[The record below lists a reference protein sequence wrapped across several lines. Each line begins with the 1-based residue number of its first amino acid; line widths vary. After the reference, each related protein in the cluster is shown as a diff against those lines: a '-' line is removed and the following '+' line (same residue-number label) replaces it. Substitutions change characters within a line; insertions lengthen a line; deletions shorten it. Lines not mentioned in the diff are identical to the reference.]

1 MSVKTAE
8 VRLLKDVS
16 GVIDGHSHLFRAER
30 YAENLLETADR
41 LGITRISVSGH
52 REAWNLQTNDD
63 VLRAAE
69 EYPDRLIPFAFVQL
83 GEDGPD
89 AVKQAARRGFRGIKF
104 IVPYFPYDDDRAFP
118 VYEAVEAAGLPAH
131 FHCGVVAYEPGLS
144 ASSEMMRPMRLDPVA
159 RRFPRM
165 RILLSHL
172 GVPEYEVATTLARLI
187 PNIYVDITGNPRGG
201 WYCSKTPEFMKSLF
215 YWPGWHRKLIFGT
228 DVRWELMAE
237 AIQMHVHLLSDLD
250 LSDEMKDW
258 IYRDNFRE
266 FLGEITGDG

>member
-1 MSVKTAE
+1 MSAKDAE
-8 VRLLKDVS
+8 GKMLKDVS
-16 GVIDGHSHLFRAER
+16 GVIDGHSHLFRGER
-30 YAENLLETADR
+30 YTEKLIETADR
-41 LGITRISVSGH
+41 LGISRLSVSGH
-52 REAWNLQTNDD
+52 REAWNLLTNDA

-69 EYPDRLIPFAFVQL
+69 KHSDRLVPFAFLQL

-104 IVPYFPYDDDRAFP
+104 IVPYFPYDDERAFP

-131 FHCGVVAYEPGLS
+131 FHSGVVAYEAGLRT
-144 ASSEMMRPMRLDPVA
+144 SSEMMRPMRLDEVA
-159 RRFPRM
+159 RRFPGM

-172 GVPEYEVATTLARLI
+172 GVPEYEVAATLARLV